1 MIFLL
6 QKITFRAIVSMEG
19 DFAMVKN
26 RIGVLRREN
35 GFNQKELGEQL
46 GVGQTTVSAWETG
59 KNEPDSESMH
69 KMAQLFHVSIGYL
82 AGYENNEATR
92 GLSQAEIR
100 AMMDEDERKRN
111 QDEIDRFDR
120 QEELDR
126 CGLSEEDIEKLE
138 YESLISEWEQTDKST
153 YLQAFQINKM
163 CDFLTENQRK
173 RLLTVAEQMFPNAVR
188 GEYTDEIAHK

>member
-1 MIFLL
+1 
-6 QKITFRAIVSMEG
+6 MEG
-19 DFAMVKN
+19 DFAVVKN

-82 AGYENNEATR
+82 AGYENNERTR
-92 GLSQAEIR
+92 GLSQEEIR
-100 AMMDEDERKRN
+100 AMLDEDERKRN
-111 QDEIDRFDR
+111 EAEIERFER

-126 CGLSEEDIEKLE
+126 CGETDEDIEKLE
-138 YESLISEWEQTDKST
+138 YELLFREWEKTDKST
-153 YLQAFQINKM
+153 YLEAFQINQM
-163 CDFLTENQRK
+163 CDFLTESQRK
-173 RLLTVAEQMFPNAVR
+173 RLLTVAQQMFPNAIR